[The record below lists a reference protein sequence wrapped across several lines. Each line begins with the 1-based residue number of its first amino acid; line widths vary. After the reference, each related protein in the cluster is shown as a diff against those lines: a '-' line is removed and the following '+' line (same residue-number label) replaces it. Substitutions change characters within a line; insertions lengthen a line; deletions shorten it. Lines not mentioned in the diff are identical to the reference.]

1 MRFDDIER
9 NGLPSRNQNGDGGG
23 QELGRV
29 NGNGTHGGNGSHA
42 GNGSHGA
49 NGAHGGNG
57 HAGRPAPSGSPD
69 HVTALLILD
78 DEANRRT
85 TRAALQGM
93 AGVEIVGERSELR
106 SGLLLALQRRPR
118 IVILDLPDSYDE
130 ALTAAGN
137 FKMDAPDTALF
148 ILSNSLDPQLLL
160 RAIRAGAQEVLKKP
174 LDRALL
180 QEAVERVSRS
190 GAARSASGARARSIV
205 TLFSTKGGVGTT
217 TVAAN
222 LAVSIKA
229 HFGVDTALADFD
241 AQTGGAAHLLGMKA
255 ERSMSDLLRAPRID
269 SASLHMN
276 LLRHSSGISVL
287 AQPDDLNSLEPINP
301 AQAGAVLDALAGA
314 HDVVVVDA
322 PHVFDEVSLE
332 ILDRSTTILVMA
344 ELSIPSIRAA
354 RRAMEVLE
362 RLHFTDV
369 PDRVRLVV
377 NRYTG
382 TRGFISIDQL
392 VEAIQVRPYHCVAND
407 YRRVFASVNAGR
419 ALCLED
425 PESPAAKDIIA
436 LGAKLAGKEAPVPQ
450 AEDTIRRGLFF
461 GKKVL
466 R

>member
-1 MRFDDIER
+1 MRFEETER
-9 NGLPSRNQNGDGGG
+9 NGLPSRDRDRN
-23 QELGRV
+23 
-29 NGNGTHGGNGSHA
+29 
-42 GNGSHGA
+42 
-49 NGAHGGNG
+49 GNG
-57 HAGRPAPSGSPD
+57 HAGDKDNGNGNPSGNGAAGSEL
-69 HVTALLILD
+69 VTALLILD
-78 DEANRRT
+78 DESNRRT
-85 TRAALQGM
+85 TRAALQGL
-93 AGVEIVGERSELR
+93 AGVEVVGERSELR

-118 IVILDLPDSYDE
+118 IVILDLPNAYEE

-148 ILSNSLDPQLLL
+148 LLSNSLDPQLLL

-190 GAARSASGARARSIV
+190 GAARSASGTRARSIV

-229 HFGVDTALADFD
+229 HCGMETVLADFD
-241 AQTGGAAHLLGMKA
+241 AQTGSAAHLLGLKA
-255 ERSMSDLLRAPRID
+255 ERSVSDLLRAPRID

-276 LLRHSSGISVL
+276 LLRHSSGINVL
-287 AQPDDLNSLEPINP
+287 AQPDDLNTLEPINP

-314 HDVVVVDA
+314 HEVVVVDA

-382 TRGFISIDQL
+382 TRGFISLDQL
-392 VEAIQVRPYHCVAND
+392 TEAIQVRPYHCVSND
-407 YRRVFASVNAGR
+407 YRRVSASVNAGR
-419 ALCLED
+419 AICLED
-425 PESPAAKDIIA
+425 PDSPAAKDIIA
-436 LGAKLAGKEAPVPQ
+436 LGAKLAGKKAPVPK

>member
-9 NGLPSRNQNGDGGG
+9 NGSRNGGRNGH
-23 QELGRV
+23 V
-29 NGNGTHGGNGSHA
+29 NGN
-42 GNGSHGA
+42 A
-49 NGAHGGNG
+49 NGNG
-57 HAGRPAPSGSPD
+57 HAGERGNGSGDANGHAAGARPSGPEL
-69 HVTALLILD
+69 VTALLILD

-118 IVILDLPDSYDE
+118 IVILDLPEAYEE

-137 FKMDAPDTALF
+137 FKMDAGDTALF
-148 ILSNSLDPQLLL
+148 LLSNSLDPQLLL

-190 GAARSASGARARSIV
+190 GAARSASGTRARSIV

-222 LAVSIKA
+222 LAVSLKA
-229 HFGVDTALADFD
+229 HFGVETALADFD

-269 SASLHMN
+269 SAALHMN
-276 LLRHSSGISVL
+276 LLRHSSGINVL
-287 AQPDDLNSLEPINP
+287 AQPDDLNALEPINP
-301 AQAGAVLDALAGA
+301 AQAGAVIDALSGA
-314 HDVVVVDA
+314 HDMVIVDA

-332 ILDRSTTILVMA
+332 ILDRSTTILVVA

-382 TRGFISIDQL
+382 TRGFISLDQ
-392 VEAIQVRPYHCVAND
+392 VIEAIQVRPFHCVAND
-407 YRRVFASVNAGR
+407 YRRVSASVNAGR

-450 AEDTIRRGLFF
+450 AEDSIRRGLFF

>member
-1 MRFDDIER
+1 MRFDDMER
-9 NGLPSRNQNGDGGG
+9 NGLP
-23 QELGRV
+23 GRYG
-29 NGNGTHGGNGSHA
+29 NGNGHGESQADGDAGSA
-42 GNGSHGA
+42 A
-49 NGAHGGNG
+49 GNG
-57 HAGRPAPSGSPD
+57 HANGHANGHGHTNGAGASGSKA
-69 HVTALLILD
+69 VTALLILD

-85 TRAALQGM
+85 TRAALQGL
-93 AGVEIVGERSELR
+93 AGVEVVGERSELR

-118 IVILDLPDSYDE
+118 IVILDLPESYEE

-148 ILSNSLDPQLLL
+148 LLSNSLDPQLLL

-222 LAVSIKA
+222 LAVSAKA
-229 HFGVDTALADFD
+229 HLGVETVLADFD

-255 ERSMSDLLRAPRID
+255 ERSMSDLLRVPRID

-276 LLRHSSGISVL
+276 LLRHSSGINVL
-287 AQPDDLNSLEPINP
+287 AQPDDLNTLEPINP
-301 AQAGAVLDALAGA
+301 AQAGAVLDALASA
-314 HDVVVVDA
+314 HDMVVVDA

-332 ILDRSTTILVMA
+332 ILDRSTSILVMT

-354 RRAMEVLE
+354 RRTMEVLE

-382 TRGFISIDQL
+382 VRGFISLDQL
-392 VEAIQVRPYHCVAND
+392 TEAIQVRPFHCVAND

-419 ALCLED
+419 ALCLDD
-425 PESPAAKDIIA
+425 PDSPAAKDILTLA
-436 LGAKLAGKEAPVPQ
+436 AKLVGKEAPAPQ